1 VGGEGS
7 GRKAQG
13 LLKGDDEIPEGE
25 ELTQSLPEDQY
36 PADGKLDPEM
46 HCKMVVM
53 AAKGATN
60 AIIAKASLIHPDT
73 YQMWIKKGKDDPEK
87 YPHFAHL
94 YNEVERV
101 RAELAVEMS
110 SRVIEAAN
118 SGLPNTWQAA
128 ATFLERRYPDDWS
141 RNERREIKGDDSRPQ
156 INVLVLNDPDA
167 RDAHQR
173 LLGRIASDTA
183 RTGESI
189 GPGVRGELEAGQPGE

>member
-1 VGGEGS
+1 MGGPGS
-7 GRKAQG
+7 GRKPQG
-13 LLKGDDEIPEGE
+13 LLKGDEDLGE
-25 ELTQSLPEDQY
+25 EVLTESLPLEMY
-36 PADGKLDPEM
+36 PEDGKLDPEM
-46 HCKMVVM
+46 HCSMVQM

-73 YQMWIKKGKDDPEK
+73 YQAWIKKGKDDPER

-101 RAELAVEMS
+101 RALLAVEMS

-183 RTGESI
+183 RPGESF
-189 GPGVRGELEAGQPGE
+189 GPGVRGELEAGSGRE